1 MLYAFFAIVILVIT
15 GLIML
20 DLGVFHRRGHEH
32 IVKMREALTWSAVW
46 VSLAL
51 TFNVAVYF
59 LYGHN
64 WLGFRDVYGAMP
76 HHHPVAPVDPSNG
89 VDPSL
94 RKVMGG
100 GEAAQ
105 VFLSGYLLELS
116 LSMDNLFVFAAILTY
131 FRVPLGQQHRVLVWG
146 ILGAIFLRGAMIA
159 LGAALVH
166 RFNWIFYVFGVLL
179 IWTAWK
185 MLKHGD
191 QEIHPERNIFIRLAR
206 RAFPTTH
213 ELHGSKFFVR
223 LNDGVLH
230 MTPLF
235 LALILVDIADV
246 MFAIDSIPA
255 IFGITDDTFIVFTS
269 NMFAVMGL
277 RSMYFALIG
286 LMHKFKYL
294 KAAIVGLLA
303 YIGVKMLL
311 HDVLHIATFVSL
323 IVIFTFLGAGVVASL
338 VADRSARRA
347 DVGGGEGDA
356 EIAQPDH
363 TAQAAAHRTPH
374 QESAEALNARGRSG
388 Q

>member
-1 MLYAFFAIVILVIT
+1 MLYAFFAICIVVIV

-51 TFNVAVYF
+51 CFNVAVYF

-64 WLGFRDVYGAMP
+64 WLGFQDAYRSIS
-76 HHHPVAPVDPSNG
+76 HHHPVAADGESHDGDQASRYVISSG
-89 VDPSL
+89 A
-94 RKVMGG
+94 
-100 GEAAQ
+100 EAAG

-146 ILGAIFLRGAMIA
+146 ILGAIFLRGVMIA

-166 RFNWIFYVFGVLL
+166 MFDWIFYVFGGLL

-185 MLKHGD
+185 MLKTGD
-191 QEIHPERNIFIRLAR
+191 EEIHPERNVFIRLAR

-294 KAAIVGLLA
+294 KPAIVGLLG

-311 HDVLHIATFVSL
+311 HDVLHIPNGVSL
-323 IVIFTFLGAGVVASL
+323 GVIFAFLLSGVLASIL
-338 VADRSARRA
+338 LDRRVKKAVQS
-347 DVGGGEGDA
+347 
-356 EIAQPDH
+356 
-363 TAQAAAHRTPH
+363 
-374 QESAEALNARGRSG
+374 
-388 Q
+388 